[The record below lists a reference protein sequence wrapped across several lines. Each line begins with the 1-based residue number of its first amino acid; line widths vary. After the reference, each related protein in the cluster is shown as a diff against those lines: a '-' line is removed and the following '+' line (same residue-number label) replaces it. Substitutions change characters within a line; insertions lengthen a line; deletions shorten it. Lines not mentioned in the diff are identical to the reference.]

1 MQGAAPARLV
11 HEAIL
16 SLCWEA
22 VFVQILVPCVVGGYM
37 QGAAPARLVHEAILS
52 LCRELKD
59 DAVSLV
65 DVIAPPDFI
74 LNSPIGKSDG
84 QVSHLIPSNAEATF
98 IQSTRTQKF
107 QKTIWTL
114 LCGYSLESSCW
125 ALSYEYPFAR
135 FSVNFSGFLHHFVF
149 AKLATSRIR
158 VM

>member
-1 MQGAAPARLV
+1 MVRAKSKLRFKKLPAHDFAPFRKGKL
-11 HEAIL
+11 L
-16 SLCWEA
+16 SISMA
-22 VFVQILVPCVVGGYM
+22 VLVQILVPCVVGGYM

-74 LNSPIGKSDG
+74 LNSPIGTSDG

-98 IQSTRTQKF
+98 IQSTRTQNF

-135 FSVNFSGFLHHFVF
+135 FSVNVSSFF
-149 AKLATSRIR
+149 A
-158 VM
+158 